1 MPHADSLILTLV
13 GGFVLAFVFGML
25 ANRLKLSPLVGYLV
39 AGIVVGPYTGGWTA
53 DTELAPQLAEIGVIL
68 LMFGVGLHF
77 SPADLMKVRKIAIP
91 GALVQIGVATALG
104 WALGRFV
111 LDMNDAQALL
121 MGFALSVASTVVLIR
136 ALEERKQAK
145 GDIGRIAVGWLIVED
160 LVIVIALVMLPL
172 ILVPA
177 GTEVDPG
184 GLALSIGWT
193 LVKVAVFVGLML
205 VVGGKVLPWLLVRI
219 AHTKSRELFTLGVLA
234 IALGIAWI
242 AYEVFG
248 ASFALGAFVAGL
260 VLNGTPLGHNA
271 AERSLPLRDAFAVLF
286 FVSVGMLFD
295 PTILWREPWAVLGVL
310 GIIIVGK
317 SIAALVIT
325 TAFKLDRKTSLT
337 VAAALAQIGEFSFIL
352 AAIGLQ
358 LGAMTQETYALILAG
373 ALLSISIN
381 PFVFKL
387 IDRMGAAPD
396 PRRLAK
402 AENKAIDSTATP
414 NSTPDMTKGDQVKEI
429 PDPTAPDPEPKP
441 V

>member
-39 AGIVVGPYTGGWTA
+39 AGVVVGPFTPGYVA

-77 SPADLMKVRKIAIP
+77 SPKDLMQVRKVAIP
-91 GALVQIGVATALG
+91 GALVQISGATALG
-104 WALGRFV
+104 WVLGRFALGLPNV
-111 LDMNDAQALL
+111 EALL

-136 ALEERKQAK
+136 ALEERRQSK
-145 GDIGRIAVGWLIVED
+145 GDIGKIAVGWLIVED

-172 ILVPA
+172 VVVPA
-177 GTEVDPG
+177 GTAVDPG
-184 GLALSIGWT
+184 ALTANIGWT
-193 LVKVAVFVGLML
+193 LVKVAVFVALML
-205 VVGGKVLPWLLVRI
+205 VVGGKMLPWLLVRI

-234 IALGIAWI
+234 IALGIAFI

-295 PTILWREPWAVLGVL
+295 PGILVREPGAVLSVL
-310 GIIIVGK
+310 LIIIVGK
-317 SIAALVIT
+317 SAAALAIT
-325 TAFKLDRKTSLT
+325 TVFKLDRRTSLT
-337 VAAALAQIGEFSFIL
+337 VAASLAQIGEFSFIL
-352 AAIGLQ
+352 AALGMA
-358 LGAMTQETYALILAG
+358 LGAMSRETHDLILAG

-387 IDRMGAAPD
+387 IDRMGAAPEPARPVRGAAD
-396 PRRLAK
+396 DAPDLADVDRIKDIPR
-402 AENKAIDSTATP
+402 
-414 NSTPDMTKGDQVKEI
+414 
-429 PDPTAPDPEPKP
+429 PTAASPEPR
-441 V
+441 